1 MLRLSMLT
9 LGLLVGLAGCVQT
22 GPVTSNPDQARR
34 AQLDLAKGYLQEGMT
49 AQAKGPLQ
57 VLLKS
62 NPGDI
67 EANEV
72 LALVFQR
79 EMEPELAEKYYR
91 KALATKRE
99 ARTLNNYG
107 TFLFEQESYSQAMEI
122 YAEAAEDTMYSGRSW
137 VFENMGNTALK
148 LADTDQAA
156 RFYQRALRLNAR
168 QPVSLLE
175 LASLAYQQQDFVEAN
190 SYYEIF
196 TGLGEQNARS
206 LLLGARLARVFEDR
220 DRAASLGL
228 QLKRLYPASVEY
240 KTFQMEQR

>member
-1 MLRLSMLT
+1 MLRLSILT
-9 LGLLVGLAGCVQT
+9 LGLLAGLAGCVKT
-22 GPVTSNPDQARR
+22 GPAGSDPELARR

-57 VLLKS
+57 ILLKNNS
-62 NPGDI
+62 SDQ

-79 EMEPELAEKYYR
+79 EMEPELADKYYR
-91 KALATKRE
+91 RALANKRE

-107 TFLFEQESYSQAMEI
+107 SFLFEQENYTQAMEI

-148 LADTDQAA
+148 LADPQQAE

-175 LASLAYQQQDFVEAN
+175 LASLAYQQQNYVEAKN
-190 SYYEIF
+190 YYEIF
-196 TGLGEQNARS
+196 TDLGEQNARS
-206 LLLGARLARVFEDR
+206 LLLGAQLARVFNDR